1 MYPPSQDQ
9 FCNALVTLGKK
20 VVEEASPD
28 EDDEELACR
37 ARK

>member
-1 MYPPSQDQ
+1 
-9 FCNALVTLGKK
+9 LVTLGKK